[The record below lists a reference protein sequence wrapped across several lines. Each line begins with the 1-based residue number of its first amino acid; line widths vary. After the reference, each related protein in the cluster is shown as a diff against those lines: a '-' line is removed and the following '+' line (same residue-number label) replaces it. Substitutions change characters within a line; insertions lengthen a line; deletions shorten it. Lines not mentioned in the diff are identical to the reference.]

1 MSDILT
7 KAFKKASK
15 LPKNLQEEIAK
26 QLLED
31 IEGELK
37 WDETLFKSH
46 DKLEKLANKA
56 IEEFKSGRTKQM
68 GFDKL

>member
-15 LPKNLQEEIAK
+15 LPKNLQEEIAR
-26 QLLED
+26 QLLDD

-46 DKLEKLANKA
+46 A
-56 IEEFKSGRTKQM
+56 S
-68 GFDKL
+68 

>member
-1 MSDILT
+1 MS
-7 KAFKKASK
+7 KASK
-15 LPKNLQEEIAK
+15 LPKAAQDQLAE

-37 WDETLFKSH
+37 WDETLAASQPL
-46 DKLEKLANKA
+46 LEKLAAKA
-56 IEEFKSGRTKQM
+56 RAAKAKGKTKRG